1 MTTQQA
7 PAATGSRLQAYEDKI
22 VALIHAANTRI
33 DEFEAAAKPRRAQA
47 EMAAINGLRAA
58 RQNIE
63 RMLDGLKTTRDAQV
77 ARGKADIDAAIVA
90 FQASLEDFRRKF
102 ATPSEKQ

>member
-1 MTTQQA
+1 M
-7 PAATGSRLQAYEDKI
+7 K
-22 VALIHAANTRI
+22 
-33 DEFEAAAKPRRAQA
+33 
-47 EMAAINGLRAA
+47 AA

-63 RMLDGLKTTRDAQV
+63 RMLVDLKTTRDAQV

-102 ATPSEKQ
+102 TTPSEKK